1 MLNLIQISDLH
12 FGREDHLAMQIGLE
26 TINHLNPNL
35 ILVAGDL
42 TQRAKRSEFLKCKA
56 YLENF
61 RAPKLIV
68 PGNHD
73 IPLYDLFLRFKR
85 PYQNFQ
91 GCIQSDLGFYY
102 SDDLCN
108 ILGINSV
115 YTKHYKNGKI
125 SAEDIQ
131 TALKIFKKSFGKKHN
146 IIVAHHPIDYL
157 HRIYDPESFEEL
169 LAVTDIWLSGHT
181 HRFGYSEVPGPKR
194 YFASSKFFGLR
205 SSHTTKECFTGTF
218 ISFRQRG
225 EENSFNQFI
234 IKKNQPIHLKSYLFN
249 RTEQKFFVSQDITLN

>member
-1 MLNLIQISDLH
+1 MLNIVQISDLH
-12 FGREDHLAMQIGLE
+12 FGREDRLAMQIGLE

-42 TQRAKRSEFLKCKA
+42 TQRAKKSEFLKCKA
-56 YLENF
+56 YLESF

-85 PYQNFQ
+85 PFQNFQ
-91 GCIQSDLGFYY
+91 AYIQPDLGFYY
-102 SDDLCN
+102 SDDFCN
-108 ILGINSV
+108 ILGMNSV
-115 YTKHYKNGKI
+115 YPKHYKNGKI
-125 SAEDIQ
+125 SAEDTQ
-131 TALKIFKKSFGKKHN
+131 KAFAIFQESFGKKQN

-157 HRIYDPESFEEL
+157 NRIYDPENFEKL

-194 YFASSKFFGLR
+194 YYASSKFFSLK
-205 SSHTTKECFTGTF
+205 SAHTTKECFTGTF

-225 EENSFNQFI
+225 EENSFNQYI
-234 IKKNQPIHLKSYLFN
+234 IQKNKPIHLKSYRFN
-249 RTEQKFFVSQDITLN
+249 RAQRKFFVVQDFDLK